1 VRTLI
6 VTVVALVLG
15 YAAICGLMYSQQRS
29 LMYFPQPARGA
40 GELLKFTAADGVE
53 IAATVRN
60 PGQSDALLYFGGNA
74 EDVSV
79 SSERFADLFPSRTIY
94 ALHLRGYGASGGEPS
109 EAPLRADALALAQ
122 QVLANHPRMQVL
134 GVSLGSGLAVSVA
147 AALPV
152 EKLMLVTPYDSLRA
166 VAQQHYPWLPI
177 RWLLNDTFEA
187 ASWAPQVR
195 APTTILL
202 AGRDRVV
209 PAERGRALAAAF
221 APGQATVVEFPDAN
235 HVSIEQAPGFAA
247 ALVK

>member
-1 VRTLI
+1 
-6 VTVVALVLG
+6 
-15 YAAICGLMYSQQRS
+15 
-29 LMYFPQPARGA
+29 
-40 GELLKFTAADGVE
+40 
-53 IAATVRN
+53 
-60 PGQSDALLYFGGNA
+60 
-74 EDVSV
+74 
-79 SSERFADLFPSRTIY
+79 
-94 ALHLRGYGASGGEPS
+94 
-109 EAPLRADALALAQ
+109 
-122 QVLANHPRMQVL
+122 LANHPRMQVL